1 MKIYETAVS
10 KPITTTMV
18 FLAIIV
24 FGIYSIMNLAIDFF
38 PEIDLPAITVVTA
51 YPGADAENV
60 EEKITKPLEDRLS
73 GINDLDKITSQ
84 SKDNLSIITVEL
96 QYGTDLN
103 EAANDIRNFIDMAMN
118 VLPDEVERPSVFKFS
133 TSQMPIII
141 YGVEAQQNYPGL
153 GKLLE
158 DNVVNNLNRIDG
170 VASVMVG
177 GAPERV
183 VYAEIDPK
191 KLEAYNVT
199 LDQLARII
207 QAENL
212 NLPVGTIKTTDMEYK
227 VTAEGEFTS
236 SDQIKDIVIGFQN
249 GRVVKF
255 SDIATI
261 RDSLKDKTVYES
273 VNGRQGVR
281 LLVMKQSNA
290 NTVQVANDVKTELD
304 NIMLKMP
311 SDVKMYPI
319 YDSSENILNSI
330 NNLAETII
338 FAFIF
343 VSLVVLLFFGRWRS
357 SIVILVTIPIALISG
372 FIYLFLANDTL
383 NVISLS
389 AITIAIGMV
398 VDDAIVVL
406 ENITKHI
413 ERGSTPRD
421 ASIAGTNEVWTAV
434 IASTL
439 VIIVVFLP
447 LTMLS
452 GLTGTIFRSL
462 GWIVSITIFVSMLAA
477 ISITPMMSAH
487 MLKGRNIYG
496 SDDNN
501 DNKKTDKGYKLWAST
516 MGKALDW
523 MDNTYQKFLTYVLK
537 YKKITLI
544 LAFALFVGTMAL
556 FPLLGTEFLPQ
567 ADQGIVNANIYLQ
580 TGLKLENTEQFI
592 SKLEKI
598 INERYPEKYIMSF
611 SAGNA
616 ENASMSSLTSS
627 QGSNEVVMTLRLKD
641 RKDRDR
647 SVFEIAEDFR
657 NVLDTMPEVIKYDI
671 NAGGGASAM
680 MSNNVE
686 VQIFGQDLDSTM
698 KVANMLKDEISQI
711 PGARD
716 VIITRKNDQPTFK
729 VYFDREK
736 LARLGLTSA
745 TVSNTLRNYI
755 TGYTASKYREEG
767 NEYDVIVRLNDRA
780 RNDVELFKNL
790 MISTPTG
797 AKVSLSEIANIVEE
811 STPPEI
817 DHENKQRVISVSAKP
832 ENISLGELGA
842 SIQKV
847 SSNIDL
853 PRGVDVKVGGR
864 YEDQMDSF
872 RDLIILLLVSIL
884 LVYITMAAQFESLT
898 MPLIIIL
905 AIPFALSGVILALLI
920 TGKTLS
926 VNAMLGGVMLIGIAV
941 KNSIIL
947 VDFTNLL
954 RDRGLRLHDAVV
966 QAGRSRLRPILMTAS
981 TTLLGMLPMA
991 LSTGEGSE
999 LWAPIGIAVIG
1010 GLVFSTLLSLIVVPT
1025 AYYTFIRSGSRKKEL
1040 MRMRKQFSFVDKILF
1055 NNKNNKS

>member
-10 KPITTTMV
+10 KPVTTTMI

-24 FGIYSIMNLAIDFF
+24 FGIYSIINLAVDFF
-38 PEIDLPAITVVTA
+38 PDIELPAITVVTV

-73 GINDLDKITSQ
+73 GINDLDRITSQ
-84 SKDNLSIITVEL
+84 SRDNLSIITVVL

-103 EAANDIRNFIDMAMN
+103 EAANDVRNFIDMAMN

-133 TSQMPIII
+133 TSQMPIMI

-158 DNVVNNLNRIDG
+158 DNVVNNLNRING

-191 KLEAYNVT
+191 KLEAYNIT

-212 NLPVGTIKTTDMEYK
+212 NIPVGTIKTTDMEYK
-227 VTAEGEFTS
+227 VTAEGEFSS

-255 SDIATI
+255 GDIAVI

-281 LLVMKQSNA
+281 LLIMKQSDA
-290 NTVQVANDVKTELD
+290 NTVQVANKTRQELD
-304 NIMLKMP
+304 NIMQKMP

-319 YDSSENILNSI
+319 YDSSENILNSV

-338 FAFIF
+338 YAFIF
-343 VSLVVLLFFGRWRS
+343 VSLIVLLFFGRWRS

-413 ERGSTPRD
+413 ERGSTPRE

-434 IASTL
+434 IASTV
-439 VIIVVFLP
+439 VIVVVFLP

-462 GWIVSITIFVSMLAA
+462 GWIVSITISVSTLAA

-496 SDDNN
+496 SDDDN
-501 DNKKTDKGYKLWAST
+501 NKKNKDKGYKLWAST
-516 MGKALDW
+516 IGKALDW
-523 MDNTYQKFLTYVLK
+523 LDNTYQKLLTYVLK
-537 YKKITLI
+537 YKKTTLI
-544 LAFALFVGTMAL
+544 LAFVLFVGTMAL

-567 ADQGIVNANIYLQ
+567 ADQGVVNANIHLQ
-580 TGLKLENTEQFI
+580 TGLKLEKTEQFI

-598 INERYPEKYIMSF
+598 VNERYPEKYIMSF
-611 SAGNA
+611 SAGTSDD
-616 ENASMSSLTSS
+616 ASISGMASS
-627 QGSNEVVMTLRLKD
+627 QGSNEVVMTLRLVD
-641 RKDRDR
+641 REERER
-647 SVFEIAEDFR
+647 TVFEIAEDFR
-657 NVLDTMPEVIKYDI
+657 KVLDTMPEVIKYDI
-671 NAGGGASAM
+671 NAGGGGAAM
-680 MSNNVE
+680 GNNVE
-686 VQIFGQDLDSTM
+686 VQIFGQDLDSSM
-698 KVANMLKDEISQI
+698 KVANILRDEISKI

-716 VIITRKNDQPTFK
+716 VIINRKNDQPTFK
-729 VYFDREK
+729 IYFDREK
-736 LARLGLTSA
+736 LTRLGLTSA

-780 RNDVELFKNL
+780 RNDIELFKNL

-797 AKVSLSEIANIVEE
+797 AKVSLSEIADIVEE

-817 DHENKQRVISVSAKP
+817 EHENKQRVITVSAKP

-842 SIQKV
+842 SIQQLTR
-847 SSNIDL
+847 NIDL
-853 PRGVDVKVGGR
+853 PSGVDINVGGR
-864 YEDQMDSF
+864 YEDQMESF
-872 RDLIILLLVSIL
+872 RDLILLLFVSIL
-884 LVYITMAAQFESLT
+884 LVYISMAAQFESLT
-898 MPLIIIL
+898 MPLLIIL
-905 AIPFALSGVILALLI
+905 SIPFALSGVILALLI

-926 VNAMLGGVMLIGIAV
+926 VNALLGGVMLIGIAV

-981 TTLLGMLPMA
+981 TTFLGMLPMA

-1010 GLVFSTLLSLIVVPT
+1010 GLVFSTILSLIVVPT
-1025 AYYTFIRSGSRKKEL
+1025 AYYTFIRSGSRRKEL
-1040 MRMRKQFSFVDKILF
+1040 MRMRKQFGFVDKILF

>member
-10 KPITTTMV
+10 KPVTTTMI

-38 PEIDLPAITVVTA
+38 PEIDLPAITVVTV

-84 SKDNLSIITVEL
+84 SRDNLSIITVLL

-103 EAANDIRNFIDMAMN
+103 EAANDVRNFIDMAMN
-118 VLPDEVERPSVFKFS
+118 VLPEGVERPSVFKFS
-133 TSQMPIII
+133 TSQMPIMI

-191 KLEAYNVT
+191 KLEAYNIT

-236 SDQIKDIVIGFQN
+236 SDQIKDIVVGFQN

-255 SDIATI
+255 SDIAVI

-281 LLVMKQSNA
+281 LMIMKQSDA
-290 NTVQVANDVKTELD
+290 NTVQVANKTMEELD
-304 NIMLKMP
+304 NIMQKMP
-311 SDVKMYPI
+311 SDVQMYPI
-319 YDSSENILNSI
+319 YDSSENILNSV
-330 NNLAETII
+330 NNLIETII

-383 NVISLS
+383 NLISLS

-413 ERGSTPRD
+413 ERGSTPRE

-434 IASTL
+434 IASTI

-462 GWIVSITIFVSMLAA
+462 GWIVSITVSVSTLAA

-496 SDDNN
+496 SDEDNN
-501 DNKKTDKGYKLWAST
+501 NKNKDKGYKLWAST
-516 MGKALDW
+516 IGKALDW
-523 MDNTYQKFLTYVLK
+523 LDNTYQKLLTYVLK
-537 YKKITLI
+537 YKKTTLI
-544 LAFALFVGTMAL
+544 LAFVIFLGTMAL

-567 ADQGIVNANIYLQ
+567 ADQGNVNANIHLQ
-580 TGLKLENTEQFI
+580 TGLKLEKTEQFI

-598 INERYPEKYIMSF
+598 VNERYPEKYIISF
-611 SAGNA
+611 SAGTS
-616 ENASMSSLTSS
+616 ENASMSQMASS
-627 QGSNEVVMTLRLKD
+627 QGSNEVVMTLRLVD
-641 RKDRDR
+641 REERER
-647 SVFEIAEDFR
+647 TVFDIAEDFR

-671 NAGGGASAM
+671 NAGGGGAAM
-680 MSNNVE
+680 GNNVE

-698 KVANMLKDEISQI
+698 KIANILRDEISKI

-716 VIITRKNDQPTFK
+716 VIINRKNDQPTFK
-729 VYFDREK
+729 IYFDREK
-736 LARLGLTSA
+736 LTRLGLTSA

-767 NEYDVIVRLNDRA
+767 SEYDVIVRLNDRA
-780 RNDVELFKNL
+780 RNDIELFKNL

-797 AKVSLSEIANIVEE
+797 AKVSLSEIADIVEE

-817 DHENKQRVISVSAKP
+817 EHENKQRVITVSAKP

-842 SIQKV
+842 SIQQLTR
-847 SSNIDL
+847 NIDL
-853 PRGVDVKVGGR
+853 PSGVDINVGGR
-864 YEDQMDSF
+864 YEDQMESF
-872 RDLIILLLVSIL
+872 RDLILLLFVSIL
-884 LVYITMAAQFESLT
+884 LVYISMAAQFESLT
-898 MPLIIIL
+898 MPLLIIL
-905 AIPFALSGVILALLI
+905 SIPFALSGVILALLI
-920 TGKTLS
+920 TGNTLS
-926 VNAMLGGVMLIGIAV
+926 VNALLGGVMLIGIAV

-981 TTLLGMLPMA
+981 TTFLGMLPMA

-1010 GLVFSTLLSLIVVPT
+1010 GLVFSTILSLIVVPT
-1025 AYYTFIRSGSRKKEL
+1025 AYYTFIRSGSRRKEL
-1040 MRMRKQFSFVDKILF
+1040 MRMRKQFGFVDKILF

>member
-10 KPITTTMV
+10 KPVTTTMI

-38 PEIDLPAITVVTA
+38 PEIDLPAITVVTV

-84 SKDNLSIITVEL
+84 SRDNLSIITVLL

-103 EAANDIRNFIDMAMN
+103 EAANDVRNFIDMAMN
-118 VLPDEVERPSVFKFS
+118 VLPEGVERPSVFKFS
-133 TSQMPIII
+133 TSQMPIMI

-191 KLEAYNVT
+191 KLEAYNIT

-236 SDQIKDIVIGFQN
+236 SDQIKDIVVGFQN

-255 SDIATI
+255 SDIAVI

-281 LLVMKQSNA
+281 LMIMKQSDA
-290 NTVQVANDVKTELD
+290 NTVQVANKTMEELD
-304 NIMLKMP
+304 NIMQKMP
-311 SDVKMYPI
+311 SDVQMYPI
-319 YDSSENILNSI
+319 YDSSENILNSV
-330 NNLAETII
+330 NNLIETII

-383 NVISLS
+383 NLISLS

-413 ERGSTPRD
+413 ERGSTPRE

-434 IASTL
+434 IASTI

-462 GWIVSITIFVSMLAA
+462 GWIVSITVSVSTLAA

-496 SDDNN
+496 SDEDNN
-501 DNKKTDKGYKLWAST
+501 NKNKDKGYKLWAST
-516 MGKALDW
+516 IGKALDW
-523 MDNTYQKFLTYVLK
+523 LDNTYQKLLTYVLK
-537 YKKITLI
+537 YKKTTLI
-544 LAFALFVGTMAL
+544 LAFVIFLGTMAL

-567 ADQGIVNANIYLQ
+567 ADQGNVNANIHLQ
-580 TGLKLENTEQFI
+580 TGLKLEKTEQFI

-598 INERYPEKYIMSF
+598 VNERYPEKYIISF
-611 SAGNA
+611 SAGTS
-616 ENASMSSLTSS
+616 ENASMSQMASS
-627 QGSNEVVMTLRLKD
+627 QGSNEVVMTLRLVD
-641 RKDRDR
+641 REERER
-647 SVFEIAEDFR
+647 TVFDIAEDFR

-671 NAGGGASAM
+671 NAGGGGAAM
-680 MSNNVE
+680 GNNVE

-698 KVANMLKDEISQI
+698 KIANILRDEISKI

-716 VIITRKNDQPTFK
+716 VIINRKNDQPTFK
-729 VYFDREK
+729 IYFDREK
-736 LARLGLTSA
+736 LTRLGLTSA

-767 NEYDVIVRLNDRA
+767 SEYDVIVRLNDRA
-780 RNDVELFKNL
+780 RNDIELFKNL

-817 DHENKQRVISVSAKP
+817 EHENKQRVITVSAKP

-842 SIQKV
+842 SIQKLTR
-847 SSNIDL
+847 NIDL
-853 PRGVDVKVGGR
+853 PRGVDINVGGR
-864 YEDQMDSF
+864 YEDQMESF

-884 LVYITMAAQFESLT
+884 LVYISMAAQFESLT
-898 MPLIIIL
+898 MPLLIIL

-920 TGKTLS
+920 TGNTLS

-981 TTLLGMLPMA
+981 TTFLGMLPMA

-999 LWAPIGIAVIG
+999 LWSPIGIAVIG
-1010 GLVFSTLLSLIVVPT
+1010 GLVFSTLLSLIIVPT
-1025 AYYTFIRSGSRKKEL
+1025 AYYTFIRSGSRRKEL
-1040 MRMRKQFSFVDKILF
+1040 MRMRKQFSFVDKIIF

>member
-10 KPITTTMV
+10 KPVTTTMI

-24 FGIYSIMNLAIDFF
+24 FGIYSIINLAVDFF
-38 PEIDLPAITVVTA
+38 PDIELPAITVVTV

-73 GINDLDKITSQ
+73 GINDLDRITSQ
-84 SKDNLSIITVEL
+84 SRDNLSIITVVL

-103 EAANDIRNFIDMAMN
+103 EAANDVRNFIDMAMN

-133 TSQMPIII
+133 TSQMPIMI

-158 DNVVNNLNRIDG
+158 DNVVNNLNRING

-191 KLEAYNVT
+191 KLEAYNIT

-212 NLPVGTIKTTDMEYK
+212 NIPVGTIKTTDMEYK
-227 VTAEGEFTS
+227 VTAEGEFSS

-255 SDIATI
+255 GDIAVI

-281 LLVMKQSNA
+281 LLIMKQSDA
-290 NTVQVANDVKTELD
+290 NTVQVANKTRQELD
-304 NIMLKMP
+304 NIMQKMP

-319 YDSSENILNSI
+319 YDSSENILNSV

-338 FAFIF
+338 YAFIF
-343 VSLVVLLFFGRWRS
+343 VSLIVLLFFGRWRS

-413 ERGSTPRD
+413 ERGSTPRE

-496 SDDNN
+496 SDDDN
-501 DNKKTDKGYKLWAST
+501 NKKNKDKGYKLWAST
-516 MGKALDW
+516 IGKALDW
-523 MDNTYQKFLTYVLK
+523 LDNTYQKLLNYVLK
-537 YKKITLI
+537 YKKATLI
-544 LAFALFVGTMAL
+544 IAFVIFVGTMAL

-567 ADQGIVNANIYLQ
+567 ADQGVVNANIHLQ
-580 TGLKLENTEQFI
+580 TGLKLEKTEQFI

-598 INERYPEKYIMSF
+598 VNERYPEKYIMSF
-611 SAGNA
+611 SAGTSDD
-616 ENASMSSLTSS
+616 ASISGMASS
-627 QGSNEVVMTLRLKD
+627 QGSNEVVMTLRLVD
-641 RKDRDR
+641 REERER
-647 SVFEIAEDFR
+647 TVFEIAEDFR
-657 NVLDTMPEVIKYDI
+657 KVLDTMPEVIKYDI
-671 NAGGGASAM
+671 NAGGGGAAM
-680 MSNNVE
+680 GNNVE
-686 VQIFGQDLDSTM
+686 VQIFGQDLDSSM
-698 KVANMLKDEISQI
+698 KVANILRDEISKI

-716 VIITRKNDQPTFK
+716 VIINRKNDQPTFK
-729 VYFDREK
+729 IYFDREK
-736 LARLGLTSA
+736 LTRLGLTSA

-767 NEYDVIVRLNDRA
+767 SEYDVIVRLNDRA
-780 RNDVELFKNL
+780 RNDIELFKNL

-797 AKVSLSEIANIVEE
+797 AKVSLSEIADIVEE

-817 DHENKQRVISVSAKP
+817 EHENKQRVITVSAKP

-842 SIQKV
+842 SIQQLTR
-847 SSNIDL
+847 NIDL
-853 PRGVDVKVGGR
+853 PSGVDINVGGR
-864 YEDQMDSF
+864 YEDQMESF
-872 RDLIILLLVSIL
+872 RDLILLLFVSIL
-884 LVYITMAAQFESLT
+884 LVYISMAAQFESLT
-898 MPLIIIL
+898 MPLLIIL
-905 AIPFALSGVILALLI
+905 SIPFALSGVILALLI

-926 VNAMLGGVMLIGIAV
+926 VNALLGGVMLIGIAV

-981 TTLLGMLPMA
+981 TTFLGMLPMA

-1010 GLVFSTLLSLIVVPT
+1010 GLVFSTILSLIVVPT
-1025 AYYTFIRSGSRKKEL
+1025 AYYTFIRSGSRRKEL
-1040 MRMRKQFSFVDKILF
+1040 MRMRKQFGFVDKILF

>member
-10 KPITTTMV
+10 KPVTTTMI

-38 PEIDLPAITVVTA
+38 PEIELPAITVVTV

-84 SKDNLSIITVEL
+84 SRDNLSIITVEL

-103 EAANDIRNFIDMAMN
+103 EAANDVRNFIDMAMN
-118 VLPDEVERPSVFKFS
+118 VLPDGVERPSVFKFS
-133 TSQMPIII
+133 TSQMPIMI

-183 VYAEIDPK
+183 VYAEIEPK
-191 KLEAYNVT
+191 KLEAYNIT

-255 SDIATI
+255 GDIAVI

-281 LLVMKQSNA
+281 LMIMKQSNA
-290 NTVQVANDVKTELD
+290 NTVQVANKTREELD
-304 NIMLKMP
+304 NIMQKMP

-319 YDSSENILNSI
+319 YDSSENILNSV
-330 NNLAETII
+330 NNLVETII

-383 NVISLS
+383 NLISLS

-413 ERGSTPRD
+413 ERGSTPRE

-434 IASTL
+434 IASTV

-462 GWIVSITIFVSMLAA
+462 GWIVSITISVSTLAA

-496 SDDNN
+496 SDDDN
-501 DNKKTDKGYKLWAST
+501 NKKNTDKGYKLWAST
-516 MGKALDW
+516 IGKALDW
-523 MDNTYQKFLTYVLK
+523 LDNTYQKLLTYVLK

-544 LAFALFVGTMAL
+544 LAFVLFVGTMAL

-567 ADQGIVNANIYLQ
+567 ADQGVVNANIYLQ

-598 INERYPEKYIMSF
+598 VNERYPEKYIMSF
-611 SAGNA
+611 SAGTS
-616 ENASMSSLTSS
+616 EDASISGMTSS
-627 QGSNEVVMTLRLKD
+627 QGSNEVVMTLRLVD
-641 RKDRDR
+641 REERER
-647 SVFEIAEDFR
+647 TVFEIAEDFR

-671 NAGGGASAM
+671 NAGGGGAAM
-680 MSNNVE
+680 GNNVE
-686 VQIFGQDLDSTM
+686 VQIFGQDLDSSM
-698 KVANMLKDEISQI
+698 KVANILRDEISKI

-716 VIITRKNDQPTFK
+716 VIINRKNDQPTFK
-729 VYFDREK
+729 IYFDREK
-736 LARLGLTSA
+736 LTRLGLTSA

-780 RNDVELFKNL
+780 RNDIELFKNL

-817 DHENKQRVISVSAKP
+817 EHENKQRVITVSAKP
-832 ENISLGELGA
+832 ENISLGELGS
-842 SIQKV
+842 SIQKLTR
-847 SSNIDL
+847 NIDL
-853 PRGVDVKVGGR
+853 PRGVDINVGGR

-872 RDLIILLLVSIL
+872 RDLLLLLLVSIL
-884 LVYITMAAQFESLT
+884 LVYISMAAQFESLT
-898 MPLIIIL
+898 MPLLIIL
-905 AIPFALSGVILALLI
+905 SIPFALSGVILALLI
-920 TGKTLS
+920 TGNTLS

-1010 GLVFSTLLSLIVVPT
+1010 GLVFSTLLSLIIVPT
-1025 AYYTFIRSGSRKKEL
+1025 AYYTFIRSGSRKKEM

>member
-10 KPITTTMV
+10 KPVTTTMI

-38 PEIDLPAITVVTA
+38 PEIDLPAITVVTV

-84 SKDNLSIITVEL
+84 SRDNLSIITVLL

-103 EAANDIRNFIDMAMN
+103 EAANDVRNFIDMAMN
-118 VLPDEVERPSVFKFS
+118 VLPDGVERPSVFKFS
-133 TSQMPIII
+133 TSQMPIMI

-158 DNVVNNLNRIDG
+158 DNVVNNLNRING

-191 KLEAYNVT
+191 KLEAYNIT

-212 NLPVGTIKTTDMEYK
+212 NIPVGTIKTTDMEYK
-227 VTAEGEFTS
+227 VTAEGEFSS

-255 SDIATI
+255 GDIAVI

-281 LLVMKQSNA
+281 LMIMKQSDA
-290 NTVQVANDVKTELD
+290 NTVQVANKTMEELD
-304 NIMLKMP
+304 NIMQKMP
-311 SDVKMYPI
+311 SDVQMYPI
-319 YDSSENILNSI
+319 YDSSENILNSV
-330 NNLAETII
+330 NNLIETII

-383 NVISLS
+383 NLISLS

-413 ERGSTPRD
+413 ERGSTPRE

-434 IASTL
+434 IASTI

-462 GWIVSITIFVSMLAA
+462 GWIVSITVSVSTLAA

-496 SDDNN
+496 SDADNN
-501 DNKKTDKGYKLWAST
+501 NKNKDKGYKLWAST
-516 MGKALDW
+516 IGKALDW
-523 MDNTYQKFLTYVLK
+523 LDNTYQKLLTYVLK
-537 YKKITLI
+537 YKKTTLI
-544 LAFALFVGTMAL
+544 LAFVIFVGTMSL
-556 FPLLGTEFLPQ
+556 YPILGTEFLPQ
-567 ADQGIVNANIYLQ
+567 ADQGVVNANIHLQ
-580 TGLKLENTEQFI
+580 TGLKLEKTEQFI

-598 INERYPEKYIMSF
+598 VNERYPEKYIISF
-611 SAGNA
+611 SAGTS
-616 ENASMSSLTSS
+616 ENASMSQMASS
-627 QGSNEVVMTLRLKD
+627 QGSNEVVMTLRLVD
-641 RKDRDR
+641 REERER
-647 SVFEIAEDFR
+647 TVFDIAEDFR

-671 NAGGGASAM
+671 NAGGGGAAM
-680 MSNNVE
+680 GNNVE

-698 KVANMLKDEISQI
+698 KIANILRDEISKI

-716 VIITRKNDQPTFK
+716 VIINRKNDQPTFK
-729 VYFDREK
+729 IYFDREK
-736 LARLGLTSA
+736 LTRLGLTSA

-767 NEYDVIVRLNDRA
+767 SEYDVIVRLNDRA
-780 RNDVELFKNL
+780 RNDIELFKNL

-817 DHENKQRVISVSAKP
+817 EHENKQRVITVSAKP

-842 SIQKV
+842 SIQKLTR
-847 SSNIDL
+847 NIDL
-853 PRGVDVKVGGR
+853 PRGVDINVGGR
-864 YEDQMDSF
+864 YEDQMESF

-884 LVYITMAAQFESLT
+884 LVYISMAAQFESLT
-898 MPLIIIL
+898 MPLLIIL

-920 TGKTLS
+920 TGNTLS

-981 TTLLGMLPMA
+981 TTFLGMLPMA

-999 LWAPIGIAVIG
+999 LWSPIGIAVIG
-1010 GLVFSTLLSLIVVPT
+1010 GLVFSTLLSLIIVPT
-1025 AYYTFIRSGSRKKEL
+1025 AYYTFIRSGSRRKEL
-1040 MRMRKQFSFVDKILF
+1040 MRMRKQFSFVDKIIF

>member
-24 FGIYSIMNLAIDFF
+24 FGIYSIINLAIDFF
-38 PEIDLPAITVVTA
+38 PDIELPAITVVTV

-84 SKDNLSIITVEL
+84 SRDNLSIITVVL

-103 EAANDIRNFIDMAMN
+103 EAANDVRNFIDMAMN

-133 TSQMPIII
+133 TSQMPIMI

-158 DNVVNNLNRIDG
+158 DNVVNNLNRING

-191 KLEAYNVT
+191 KLEAYNIT

-212 NLPVGTIKTTDMEYK
+212 NIPVGTIKTTDMEYK
-227 VTAEGEFTS
+227 VTAEGEFSS

-255 SDIATI
+255 GDIAVI

-281 LLVMKQSNA
+281 LLIMKQSDA
-290 NTVQVANDVKTELD
+290 NTVQVANKTRQELD
-304 NIMLKMP
+304 NIMQKMP

-319 YDSSENILNSI
+319 YDSSENILNSV
-330 NNLAETII
+330 NNLIETII
-338 FAFIF
+338 FALIF

-357 SIVILVTIPIALISG
+357 SIVIIVTIPIALISG

-413 ERGSTPRD
+413 ERGSTPRE

-434 IASTL
+434 IASTV
-439 VIIVVFLP
+439 VIVVVFLP

-462 GWIVSITIFVSMLAA
+462 GWIVSITISVSTLAA

-496 SDDNN
+496 SDDDN
-501 DNKKTDKGYKLWAST
+501 NKKNKDKGYKLWAST
-516 MGKALDW
+516 IGKALDW
-523 MDNTYQKFLTYVLK
+523 LDNTYQKLLTYVLK
-537 YKKITLI
+537 YKKTTLI
-544 LAFALFVGTMAL
+544 LAFVLFVGTMAL

-567 ADQGIVNANIYLQ
+567 ADQGVVNANIHLQ
-580 TGLKLENTEQFI
+580 TGLKLEKTEQFI

-598 INERYPEKYIMSF
+598 VNERYPEKYIMSF
-611 SAGNA
+611 SAGTSDD
-616 ENASMSSLTSS
+616 ASISGMASS
-627 QGSNEVVMTLRLKD
+627 QGSNEVVMTLRLVD
-641 RKDRDR
+641 REERER
-647 SVFEIAEDFR
+647 TVFEIAEDFR
-657 NVLDTMPEVIKYDI
+657 KVLDTMPEVIKYDI
-671 NAGGGASAM
+671 NAGGGGAAM
-680 MSNNVE
+680 GNNVE
-686 VQIFGQDLDSTM
+686 VQIFGQDLDSSM
-698 KVANMLKDEISQI
+698 KVANILRDEISKI

-716 VIITRKNDQPTFK
+716 VIINRKNDQPTFK
-729 VYFDREK
+729 IYFDREK
-736 LARLGLTSA
+736 LTRLGLTSA

-767 NEYDVIVRLNDRA
+767 SEYDVIVRLNDRA
-780 RNDVELFKNL
+780 RNDIELFKNL

-797 AKVSLSEIANIVEE
+797 AKVSLSEIADIVEE

-817 DHENKQRVISVSAKP
+817 EHENKQRVITVSAKP

-842 SIQKV
+842 SIQQLTR
-847 SSNIDL
+847 NIDL
-853 PRGVDVKVGGR
+853 PSGVDINVGGR
-864 YEDQMDSF
+864 YEDQMESF
-872 RDLIILLLVSIL
+872 RDLILLLFVSIL
-884 LVYITMAAQFESLT
+884 LVYISMAAQFESLT
-898 MPLIIIL
+898 MPLLIIL
-905 AIPFALSGVILALLI
+905 SIPFALSGVILALLI

-981 TTLLGMLPMA
+981 TTFLGMLPMA

-1010 GLVFSTLLSLIVVPT
+1010 GLVFSTILSLIVVPT
-1025 AYYTFIRSGSRKKEL
+1025 AYYTFIRSGSRRKEL
-1040 MRMRKQFSFVDKILF
+1040 MRMRKQFGFVDKILF

>member
-10 KPITTTMV
+10 KPVTTTMI

-24 FGIYSIMNLAIDFF
+24 FGIYSIINLAVDFF
-38 PEIDLPAITVVTA
+38 PDIELPAITVVTV

-73 GINDLDKITSQ
+73 GINDLDRITSQ
-84 SKDNLSIITVEL
+84 SRDNLSIITVVL

-103 EAANDIRNFIDMAMN
+103 EAANDVRNFIDMAMN

-133 TSQMPIII
+133 TSQMPIMI

-158 DNVVNNLNRIDG
+158 DNVVNNLNRING

-191 KLEAYNVT
+191 KLEAYNIT

-212 NLPVGTIKTTDMEYK
+212 NIPVGTIKTTDMEYK
-227 VTAEGEFTS
+227 VTAEGEFSS

-255 SDIATI
+255 GDIAVI

-281 LLVMKQSNA
+281 LLIMKQSDA
-290 NTVQVANDVKTELD
+290 NTVQVANKTRQELD
-304 NIMLKMP
+304 NIMQKMP

-319 YDSSENILNSI
+319 YDSSENILNSV

-338 FAFIF
+338 YAFIF
-343 VSLVVLLFFGRWRS
+343 VSLIVLLFFGRWRS

-413 ERGSTPRD
+413 ERGSTPRE

-434 IASTL
+434 IASTV
-439 VIIVVFLP
+439 VIVVVFLP

-496 SDDNN
+496 SDDDN
-501 DNKKTDKGYKLWAST
+501 NKKNKDKGYKLWAST
-516 MGKALDW
+516 IGKALDW
-523 MDNTYQKFLTYVLK
+523 LDNTYQKLLNYVLK
-537 YKKITLI
+537 YKKATLI
-544 LAFALFVGTMAL
+544 IAFVIFVGTMAL

-567 ADQGIVNANIYLQ
+567 ADQGVVNANIHLQ
-580 TGLKLENTEQFI
+580 TGLKLEKTEQFI

-598 INERYPEKYIMSF
+598 VNERYPEKYIMSF
-611 SAGNA
+611 SAGTSDD
-616 ENASMSSLTSS
+616 ASISGMASS
-627 QGSNEVVMTLRLKD
+627 QGSNEVVMTLRLVD
-641 RKDRDR
+641 REERER
-647 SVFEIAEDFR
+647 TVFEIAEDFR
-657 NVLDTMPEVIKYDI
+657 KVLDTMPEVIKYDI
-671 NAGGGASAM
+671 NAGGGGAAM
-680 MSNNVE
+680 GNNVE
-686 VQIFGQDLDSTM
+686 VQIFGQDLDSSM
-698 KVANMLKDEISQI
+698 KVANILRDEISKI

-716 VIITRKNDQPTFK
+716 VIINRKNDQPTFK
-729 VYFDREK
+729 IYFDREK
-736 LARLGLTSA
+736 LTRLGLTSA

-767 NEYDVIVRLNDRA
+767 SEYDVIVRLNDRA
-780 RNDVELFKNL
+780 RNDIELFKNL

-797 AKVSLSEIANIVEE
+797 AKVSLSEIADIVEE

-817 DHENKQRVISVSAKP
+817 EHENKQRVITVSAKP

-842 SIQKV
+842 SIQQLTR
-847 SSNIDL
+847 NIDL
-853 PRGVDVKVGGR
+853 PSGVDINVGGR
-864 YEDQMDSF
+864 YEDQMESF
-872 RDLIILLLVSIL
+872 RDLILLLFVSIL
-884 LVYITMAAQFESLT
+884 LVYISMAAQFESLT
-898 MPLIIIL
+898 MPLLIIL
-905 AIPFALSGVILALLI
+905 SIPFALSGVILALLI

-926 VNAMLGGVMLIGIAV
+926 VNALLGGVMLIGIAV

-981 TTLLGMLPMA
+981 TTFLGMLPMA

-1010 GLVFSTLLSLIVVPT
+1010 GLVFSTILSLIVVPT
-1025 AYYTFIRSGSRKKEL
+1025 AYYTFIRSGSRRKEL
-1040 MRMRKQFSFVDKILF
+1040 MRMRKQFGFVDKILF

>member
-10 KPITTTMV
+10 KPVTTTMI

-24 FGIYSIMNLAIDFF
+24 FGIYSIINLAVDFF
-38 PEIDLPAITVVTA
+38 PDIELPAITVVTV

-73 GINDLDKITSQ
+73 GINDLDRITSQ
-84 SKDNLSIITVEL
+84 SRDNLSIITVVL

-103 EAANDIRNFIDMAMN
+103 EAANDVRNFIDMAMN

-133 TSQMPIII
+133 TSQMPIMI

-158 DNVVNNLNRIDG
+158 DNVVNNLNRING

-191 KLEAYNVT
+191 KLEAYNIT

-212 NLPVGTIKTTDMEYK
+212 NIPVGTIKTTDMEYK
-227 VTAEGEFTS
+227 VTAEGEFSS

-255 SDIATI
+255 GDIAVI

-281 LLVMKQSNA
+281 LLIMKQSDA
-290 NTVQVANDVKTELD
+290 NTVQVANKTRQELD
-304 NIMLKMP
+304 NIMQKMP

-319 YDSSENILNSI
+319 YDSSENILNSV

-338 FAFIF
+338 YAFIF
-343 VSLVVLLFFGRWRS
+343 VSLIVLLFFGRWRS

-413 ERGSTPRD
+413 ERGSTPRE

-477 ISITPMMSAH
+477 ISITPMMAAH

-496 SDDNN
+496 SDDDN
-501 DNKKTDKGYKLWAST
+501 NKKNKDKGYKLWAST
-516 MGKALDW
+516 IGKALDW
-523 MDNTYQKFLTYVLK
+523 LDNTYQKLLTYVLK
-537 YKKITLI
+537 YKKTTLI
-544 LAFALFVGTMAL
+544 LAFVLFVGTMAL

-567 ADQGIVNANIYLQ
+567 ADQGVVNANIHLQ
-580 TGLKLENTEQFI
+580 TGLKLEKTEQFI

-598 INERYPEKYIMSF
+598 VNERYPEKYIMSF
-611 SAGNA
+611 SAGTSDD
-616 ENASMSSLTSS
+616 ASISGMASS
-627 QGSNEVVMTLRLKD
+627 QGSNEVVMTLRLVD
-641 RKDRDR
+641 REERER
-647 SVFEIAEDFR
+647 TVFEIAEDFR
-657 NVLDTMPEVIKYDI
+657 KVLDTMPEVIKYDI
-671 NAGGGASAM
+671 NAGGGGAAM
-680 MSNNVE
+680 GNNVE
-686 VQIFGQDLDSTM
+686 VQIFGQDLDSSM
-698 KVANMLKDEISQI
+698 KVANILRDEISKI

-716 VIITRKNDQPTFK
+716 VIINRKNDQPTFK
-729 VYFDREK
+729 IYFDREK
-736 LARLGLTSA
+736 LTRLGLTSA

-780 RNDVELFKNL
+780 RNDIELFKNL

-797 AKVSLSEIANIVEE
+797 AKVSLSEIADIVEE

-817 DHENKQRVISVSAKP
+817 EHENKQRVITVSAKP

-842 SIQKV
+842 SIQQLTR
-847 SSNIDL
+847 NIDL
-853 PRGVDVKVGGR
+853 PSGVDINVGGR
-864 YEDQMDSF
+864 YEDQMESF
-872 RDLIILLLVSIL
+872 RDLILLLFVSIL
-884 LVYITMAAQFESLT
+884 LVYISMAAQFESLT
-898 MPLIIIL
+898 MPLLIIL
-905 AIPFALSGVILALLI
+905 SIPFALSGVILALLI

-926 VNAMLGGVMLIGIAV
+926 VNALLGGVMLIGIAV

-981 TTLLGMLPMA
+981 TTFLGMLPMA

-1010 GLVFSTLLSLIVVPT
+1010 GLVFSTILSLIVVPT
-1025 AYYTFIRSGSRKKEL
+1025 AYYTFIRSGSRRKEL
-1040 MRMRKQFSFVDKILF
+1040 MRMRKQFGFVDKILF

>member
-10 KPITTTMV
+10 KPVTTTMV

-24 FGIYSIMNLAIDFF
+24 FGIYSIINLAIDFF
-38 PEIDLPAITVVTA
+38 PEIDLPAISVVTV
-51 YPGADAENV
+51 YPGANAENV

-73 GINDLDKITSQ
+73 GINDLDRITSQ
-84 SKDNLSIITVEL
+84 SRDNISIITIML
-96 QYGTDLN
+96 QFGTDLN
-103 EAANDIRNFIDMAMN
+103 EAANDVRNFIDMAMN
-118 VLPDEVERPSVFKFS
+118 VLPDEVDRPSVFKFS

-141 YGVEAQQNYPGL
+141 YGIEAEQNYPGL

-158 DNVVNNLNRIDG
+158 DNVVNNLNRING

-191 KLEAYNVT
+191 KLEAYGIT
-199 LDQLARII
+199 LDQLSRVL
-207 QAENL
+207 QAENI
-212 NLPVGTIKTTDMEYK
+212 NLPVGTIKTSDMEYN

-236 SDQIKDIVIGFQN
+236 SDQIKDIIIGFQN
-249 GRVVKF
+249 GRSVKF
-255 SDIATI
+255 ADIATI
-261 RDSLKDKTVYES
+261 RDSLRDETVYES
-273 VNGRQGVR
+273 VNGKKGAR
-281 LLVMKQSNA
+281 LMIMKQSNA
-290 NTVQVANDVKTELD
+290 NTVQVSNKVKKELD
-304 NIMLKMP
+304 NIIATMP
-311 SDVKMYPI
+311 SDVNMYPI
-319 YDSSENILNSI
+319 YDSSENIINSI
-330 NNLAETII
+330 NNLARTIF

-343 VSLVVLLFFGRWRS
+343 VSLIVMLFFGRLRS
-357 SIVILVTIPIALISG
+357 SIVVIVTIPIALISG

-434 IASTL
+434 IATTV
-439 VIIVVFLP
+439 VILVVFLP

-462 GWIVSITIFVSMLAA
+462 GWIVSITMVVSTLGA

-487 MLKGRNIYG
+487 ILKGRNIYG
-496 SDDNN
+496 SED
-501 DNKKTDKGYKLWAST
+501 DNKKNDAGYKLWAST

-523 MDNTYQKFLTYVLK
+523 LDNVYQKVLIFVLK
-537 YKKITLI
+537 YKTYTLI
-544 LAFALFVGTMAL
+544 IAVIIFLGTMAL
-556 FPLLGTEFLPQ
+556 TPILGTEFLPQ
-567 ADQGIVNANIYLQ
+567 PDQGTVNGNIYLQ
-580 TGLKLENTEQFI
+580 TGLKLEKTQQFI

-598 INERYPEKYIMSF
+598 VNERYPEKYIMSF
-611 SAGNA
+611 SAGTA
-616 ENASMSSLTSS
+616 ESASMSRLASS

-647 SVFEIAEDFR
+647 TVFEIAEDFR

-671 NAGGGASAM
+671 NAGAGAG
-680 MSNNVE
+680 MSSNVE
-686 VQIFGQDLDSTM
+686 VQIFGQNLDSSM
-698 KVANMLKDEISQI
+698 KVATILRDEISKI

-716 VIITRKNDQPTFK
+716 VIINRKNDQPTFK
-729 VYFDREK
+729 IYFDREK
-736 LARLGLTSA
+736 IAKLGLNSA
-745 TVSNTLRNYI
+745 IVSTTLRNYI
-755 TGYTASKYREEG
+755 TGFTASKYREEG
-767 NEYDVIVRLNDRA
+767 SEYDIIVRLNDRA
-780 RNDVELFKNL
+780 RNDIELFKNL

-797 AKVSLSEIANIVEE
+797 AKVSLSEIAEIVEE

-817 DHENKQRVISVSAKP
+817 EHENKQRVINVSAKP
-832 ENISLGELGA
+832 ESISLGELGA
-842 SIQKV
+842 SIQQV
-847 SSNIDL
+847 TRNIDL
-853 PRGVDVKVGGR
+853 PQGVTLKIGGS
-864 YEDQMDSF
+864 YEDQMESF

-920 TGKTLS
+920 TGNTLS

-966 QAGRSRLRPILMTAS
+966 QAGRSRLRPILMTAA
-981 TTLLGMLPMA
+981 TTFLGMLPMA
-991 LSTGEGSE
+991 LSSGEGSE

-1010 GLVFSTLLSLIVVPT
+1010 GLLFSTLLSLIVIPT

-1040 MRMRKQFSFVDKILF
+1040 MRVRKQFGYINKIVF

>member
-10 KPITTTMV
+10 KPVTTTMI

-38 PEIDLPAITVVTA
+38 PEIDLPAITVVTV

-84 SKDNLSIITVEL
+84 SRDNLSIITVLL

-103 EAANDIRNFIDMAMN
+103 EAANDVRNFIDMAMN
-118 VLPDEVERPSVFKFS
+118 VLPEGVERPSVFKFS
-133 TSQMPIII
+133 TSQMPIMI

-191 KLEAYNVT
+191 KLEAYNIT

-236 SDQIKDIVIGFQN
+236 SDQIKDIVVGFQN

-255 SDIATI
+255 SDIAVI

-281 LLVMKQSNA
+281 LMIMKQSDA
-290 NTVQVANDVKTELD
+290 NTVQVANKTMEELD
-304 NIMLKMP
+304 NIMQKMP
-311 SDVKMYPI
+311 SDVQMYPI
-319 YDSSENILNSI
+319 YDSSENILNSV
-330 NNLAETII
+330 NNLIETII

-383 NVISLS
+383 NLISLS

-413 ERGSTPRD
+413 ERGSTPRE

-434 IASTL
+434 IASTI

-462 GWIVSITIFVSMLAA
+462 GWIVSITVSVSTLAA

-496 SDDNN
+496 SDEDNN
-501 DNKKTDKGYKLWAST
+501 NKNKDKGYKLWAST
-516 MGKALDW
+516 IGKALDW
-523 MDNTYQKFLTYVLK
+523 LDNTYQKLLTYVLK
-537 YKKITLI
+537 YKKTTLI
-544 LAFALFVGTMAL
+544 LAFVIFLGTMAL

-567 ADQGIVNANIYLQ
+567 ADQGNVNANIHLQ
-580 TGLKLENTEQFI
+580 TGLKLEKTEQFI

-598 INERYPEKYIMSF
+598 VNERYPEKYIISF
-611 SAGNA
+611 SAGTS
-616 ENASMSSLTSS
+616 ENASMSQMASS
-627 QGSNEVVMTLRLKD
+627 QGSNEVVMTLRLVD
-641 RKDRDR
+641 REERER
-647 SVFEIAEDFR
+647 TVFDIAEDFR

-671 NAGGGASAM
+671 NAGGGGAAM
-680 MSNNVE
+680 GNNVE

-698 KVANMLKDEISQI
+698 KIANILRDEISKI

-716 VIITRKNDQPTFK
+716 VIINRKNDQPTFK
-729 VYFDREK
+729 IYFDREK
-736 LARLGLTSA
+736 LTRLGLTSA

-767 NEYDVIVRLNDRA
+767 SEYDVIVRLNDRA
-780 RNDVELFKNL
+780 RNDIELFKNL

-817 DHENKQRVISVSAKP
+817 EHENKQRVITVSAKP

-842 SIQKV
+842 SIQKLTR
-847 SSNIDL
+847 NIDL
-853 PRGVDVKVGGR
+853 PRGVDINVGGR
-864 YEDQMDSF
+864 YEDQMESF

-884 LVYITMAAQFESLT
+884 LVYISMAAQFESLT
-898 MPLIIIL
+898 MPLLIIL
-905 AIPFALSGVILALLI
+905 SIPFALSGVILALLI

-981 TTLLGMLPMA
+981 TTFLGMLPMA

-1010 GLVFSTLLSLIVVPT
+1010 GLVFSTILSLIVVPT
-1025 AYYTFIRSGSRKKEL
+1025 AYYTFIRSGSRRKEL
-1040 MRMRKQFSFVDKILF
+1040 MRMRKQFGFVDKILF

>member
-10 KPITTTMV
+10 KPVTTTMV

-24 FGIYSIMNLAIDFF
+24 FGIYSIINLAIDFF
-38 PEIDLPAITVVTA
+38 PEIDLPAISVVTV
-51 YPGADAENV
+51 YPGANAESV

-73 GINDLDKITSQ
+73 GINDLDRITSQ
-84 SKDNLSIITVEL
+84 SRDNISIITVML

-103 EAANDIRNFIDMAMN
+103 EAANDVRNFIDMAMN
-118 VLPDEVERPSVFKFS
+118 VLPDEVDRPSVFKFS
-133 TSQMPIII
+133 TSQMPIMI
-141 YGVEAQQNYPGL
+141 YGVEAEQNYPGL
-153 GKLLE
+153 RKLLE

-170 VASVMVG
+170 VASVMIG
-177 GAPERV
+177 GAPQRV

-191 KLEAYNVT
+191 KLDAYGIT
-199 LDQLARII
+199 LDQLSRIL
-207 QAENL
+207 QAENI
-212 NLPVGTIKTTDMEYK
+212 NLPVGTIKTSDMEYN

-249 GRVVKF
+249 GRSVKF
-255 SDIATI
+255 SDIANI
-261 RDSLKDKTVYES
+261 RDSLKDESVYES
-273 VNGRQGVR
+273 VNGKKGAR
-281 LLVMKQSNA
+281 LMIMKQSNA
-290 NTVQVANDVKTELD
+290 NTVQVSNKVKKELD
-304 NIMLKMP
+304 NLIATMP

-319 YDSSENILNSI
+319 YDSSENIINSV
-330 NNLAETII
+330 NNLASTI
-338 FAFIF
+338 FYAFIF
-343 VSLVVLLFFGRWRS
+343 VSLIVMLFFGRLRS
-357 SIVILVTIPIALISG
+357 SIVIIVTIPIALISG

-389 AITIAIGMV
+389 AMTIAIGMV

-434 IASTL
+434 IATTV
-439 VIIVVFLP
+439 VILVVFLP

-462 GWIVSITIFVSMLAA
+462 GWIVSITMVVSTLGA

-487 MLKGRNIYG
+487 ILKGRNIYG
-496 SDDNN
+496 TEDEKKKN
-501 DNKKTDKGYKLWAST
+501 DAGYKLWSST
-516 MGKALDW
+516 MGKALEW
-523 MDNTYQKFLTYVLK
+523 LDNTYQKFLIFVLK
-537 YKKITLI
+537 YKTYTLI
-544 LAFALFVGTMAL
+544 ITFLIFLGTMSL
-556 FPLLGTEFLPQ
+556 IPMLGTEFLPQ
-567 ADQGIVNANIYLQ
+567 PDQGTINGNIYLQ
-580 TGLKLENTEQFI
+580 TGLKLEKTQQFI

-598 INERYPEKYIMSF
+598 VNERYPEKYIMSF

-671 NAGGGASAM
+671 NAGGAAAM
-680 MSNNVE
+680 SSNVE
-686 VQIFGQDLDSTM
+686 VQIYGQNLDSSM
-698 KVANMLKDEISQI
+698 KVANILSDEISKI

-716 VIITRKNDQPTFK
+716 VIINRKNDQPTFK
-729 VYFDREK
+729 IYFDREK
-736 LARLGLTSA
+736 MAKLGLNSA
-745 TVSNTLRNYI
+745 IVSTTLRNYI

-767 NEYDVIVRLNDRA
+767 SEYDIIVRLNDRA
-780 RNDVELFKNL
+780 RNDIELFKNL

-797 AKVSLSEIANIVEE
+797 AKVSLSEIAMIVEE

-817 DHENKQRVISVSAKP
+817 EHENKQRVINVSAKP
-832 ENISLGELGA
+832 ENISLGELGT
-842 SIQKV
+842 SIQQITR
-847 SSNIDL
+847 NIDL
-853 PRGVDVKVGGR
+853 PEGTTLKIGGR
-864 YEDQMDSF
+864 YEDQMESF
-872 RDLIILLLVSIL
+872 RDLILLLLVSIL

-898 MPLIIIL
+898 MPLLIIL
-905 AIPFALSGVILALLI
+905 SIPFALSGVILALLI
-920 TGKTLS
+920 TGNTLS

-991 LSTGEGSE
+991 LSRGDGSE

-1010 GLVFSTLLSLIVVPT
+1010 GLLFSTLLSLIVVPT
-1025 AYYTFIRSGSRKKEL
+1025 AYYTFIRSGSRRKEL
-1040 MRMRKQFSFVDKILF
+1040 MRVRKQFGYINKIVF
-1055 NNKNNKS
+1055 NNKNDKS